1 MMAHTLKGRLIA
13 NTLHTGTD
21 QESLLQLTIVG
32 NLTLTDLIDKM
43 KEEDTGLRRETI
55 EHVVSLYHR
64 VVENALLDG
73 YHINTGLYCAQP
85 QARGY
90 IENSTWNP
98 EKNTIHVSLT
108 PGKELRQAAAQTR
121 VDIQEGEYEK
131 RYIAGVE
138 DTATQATD
146 GTVTPGRTLILRG
159 QYLKI
164 VGDSAQV
171 GLTLVNHEG
180 FETRIPMEMIAINH
194 PKQIAFLVP
203 ANLSKG
209 TYTVTLATQF
219 SDNPKRLLKRPRV
232 LKYTV
237 YVTT

>member
-1 MMAHTLKGRLIA
+1 MEHTLKGRLIA
-13 NTLHTGTD
+13 NTLRTGTD

-64 VVENALLDG
+64 VVEDAVLNG

-90 IENSTWNP
+90 IVNNAWNP

-108 PGKELRQAAAQTR
+108 PGKELRQAAARTH
-121 VDIQEGEYEK
+121 VDIRQGGYEK

-138 DTATQATD
+138 DTATQATN
-146 GTVTPGRTLILRG
+146 GSATPGRTLILRG

-164 VGDSAQV
+164 VGDPAQV
-171 GLTLVNHEG
+171 GLTLVSHEG
-180 FETRIPMEMIAINH
+180 VETCIPMEMIAINH
-194 PKQIAFLVP
+194 PKQVAFLVP
-203 ANLSKG
+203 ANLAKG

-219 SDNPKRLLKRPRV
+219 SNNPKRLLKKPRV
-232 LKYTV
+232 LRYAV
-237 YVTT
+237 YVAT